1 MSACHPCHPRVT
13 SVHVAEN
20 LFGVL
25 TIMSF
30 LWALPFALAIDGP
43 KAAATW
49 AAASAKFAPSAM
61 IKAMVATGLYF
72 YTYNEARAHN
82 NNDERPRLLHPQ

>member
-1 MSACHPCHPRVT
+1 MSTCHPCHPRVT

-82 NNDERPRLLHPQ
+82 NNDDRPRLLHQQ